1 MYDKNL
7 IEKICNLSCTKE
19 ELYTNQSTIN
29 YDCEFPFKKYYHI
42 DIIIS
47 AFNKYLSKEWDEHI
61 LARWCC
67 IYMWILRGGF
77 SKNLKEDLNFLEE
90 FLVDTLIWELDSL
103 TFCDEREDNIYSI
116 IENFKTLDHVWQ
128 TRNSWKG
135 VYATI
140 GEFDLSNGDQ
150 YVLLIN
156 EELKEYIIIFSTGH
170 LSNNYQHQNEYLRY
184 TTKNKFVKLVEKI
197 KNKYKNISHSEEYY
211 YSDLNDYDK

>member
-1 MYDKNL
+1 M
-7 IEKICNLSCTKE
+7 
-19 ELYTNQSTIN
+19 
-29 YDCEFPFKKYYHI
+29 
-42 DIIIS
+42 
-47 AFNKYLSKEWDEHI
+47 
-61 LARWCC
+61 
-67 IYMWILRGGF
+67 
-77 SKNLKEDLNFLEE
+77 
-90 FLVDTLIWELDSL
+90 IWELDSL